1 VKAPRISAKRLALV
15 FIFVTLTWCLLL
27 ARFAQIQIVEG
38 ARFQELVSRQCHGE
52 FELAAMRGAVYDRH
66 GNALVFDTPSESF
79 FTDTYDKK
87 QLRKIGNRISRITG
101 EADLAGRLLRR
112 AGQFNWL
119 ARRTDPDMAR
129 RIRALDL
136 DSVRCY
142 EEFRRDY
149 PYGDLGVDLL
159 GEVDIDNIGISGIE
173 RLFNDLLKP
182 EPGRAAFQRDGFGR
196 VYSTSGIPLVKPK
209 NGCAIELTIDCEYQ
223 QIVEEELKRA
233 VDKWNAKSG
242 MAVFIETSTGR
253 LLAADYYSPTGDGAK
268 QKRVFKSRIVSDLF
282 EPGSTF
288 KIVAFAGMIESKQ
301 FSLSDTIWAGM
312 GKFKFNR
319 RTLHD
324 DKEHGTITF
333 RRAFELS
340 SNIATARF
348 CQSLGGKRLFK
359 YARQFGFGQ
368 RTGIQLPG
376 EQAGSLKKPRNWSE
390 FWTAQ
395 TAIGHGVSAS
405 ALQLASAFGAIA
417 NDGKLMKPFLIEEIR
432 SESGRLKQRF
442 TPQPVRQV
450 VSTKTAR
457 VLQDLMAGVVDSGT
471 AQVARIDEVLFS
483 GKTGTAQKPDLE
495 NGGYHFDKYIA
506 GFGGFFPRKVPMI
519 AGVVLLDEPQ
529 KINYGGYTAA
539 PAFAEIAR
547 RVVLLD
553 RTRRDIDSR
562 KIAVETHV
570 GLEINHASE
579 SDGKKLDIDSQSLFS
594 DLLGPVMTGCGQLD
608 KSLKIRIRDCR
619 RDVEEGIFPDL
630 KGISARDAA
639 ALLYDSGCKLFVYG
653 NGNIVDQEPTPGSL
667 MQGIESVRLTCSSG
681 KERSH

>member
-1 VKAPRISAKRLALV
+1 MKTPRISAKRLALV
-15 FIFVTLTWCLLL
+15 FIFVTLTWCLIL

-38 ARFQELVSRQCHGE
+38 ARFQELVSLQCHGE
-52 FELAAMRGAVYDRH
+52 FELAAMRGAIYDRH
-66 GNALVFDTPSESF
+66 GNALAFDTPSESF
-79 FTDTYDKK
+79 FTDAYDKK

-101 EADLAGRLLRR
+101 EAGLTGRLLSR
-112 AGQFNWL
+112 AGSFNWL
-119 ARRTDPDMAR
+119 ARHTDPDIAR
-129 RIRALDL
+129 TIRALNL
-136 DSVRCY
+136 DSMRCN
-142 EEFRRDY
+142 EEFRREY
-149 PYGDLGVDLL
+149 PYGDLAVDIL
-159 GEVDIDNIGISGIE
+159 GEVNIDNAGISGIE
-173 RLFNDLLKP
+173 RLFDDLLKP

-196 VYSTSGIPLVKPK
+196 VYSTSEIPLVKPK

-223 QIVEEELKRA
+223 QVVEEELRRA

-242 MAVFIETSTGR
+242 IAVFIETSTGR
-253 LLAADYYSPTGDGAK
+253 LLAADYYSPTGDDAK
-268 QKRVFKSRIVSDLF
+268 QERVFKSRIVSDLF

-288 KIVAFAGMIESKQ
+288 KIVAFAGIIESKL

-324 DKEHGTITF
+324 DKEHGTLTF

-368 RTGIQLPG
+368 KTGVQLPG

-395 TAIGHGVSAS
+395 IAIGHGVSSS
-405 ALQLASAFGAIA
+405 ALQLASAFAAIA

-450 VSTKTAR
+450 VSTETAR

-495 NGGYHFDKYIA
+495 NGGYHSDKYIA
-506 GFGGFFPRKVPMI
+506 GFGGFFPRKDPMI

-547 RVVLLD
+547 RIVLLD

-570 GLEINHASE
+570 GSDTNRASE
-579 SDGKKLDIDSQSLFS
+579 SGGKRLDIGSQRLFS
-594 DLLGPVMTGCGQLD
+594 DLLGPVTTGCGQLD
-608 KSLKIRIRDCR
+608 ESLKIRIRECR
-619 RDVEEGIFPDL
+619 RDMEEGIFPDL

-639 ALLYDSGCKLFVYG
+639 ALLYNSGCELFVHG
-653 NGNIVDQEPTPGSL
+653 NGSIVDQEPAPGSL
-667 MQGIESVRLTCSSG
+667 MQGIESVKLTCSSG